1 MEEKCK
7 LPVSAILGKE
17 LQAAREKIHELTELL
32 DNQLDCDTGVVTNML
47 TKIIDAQ
54 VEVEGYKEDVI
65 RLESEIAQLKAR
77 ICDLEKQVR
86 LGNSRE
92 D

>member
-1 MEEKCK
+1 MEEWK
-7 LPVSAILGKE
+7 LPLSATLAKQ

-47 TKIIDAQ
+47 SKIIDAHF
-54 VEVEGYKEDVI
+54 EVETYKD
-65 RLESEIAQLKAR
+65 EIIQLKAEIERLTER
-77 ICDLEKQVR
+77 IRELESQS
-86 LGNSRE
+86 SRSTT